1 MKIYTRDETEHGINY
16 VREDDARDAALSA
29 VAERDAALALA
40 ADRLRQI
47 DADRVLLEVARR
59 AGCAGCVHGWRHRE
73 DPDGG
78 NQQAGQ
84 HVRYDATV

>member
-16 VREDDARDAALSA
+16 VREDDVVDAVLSA

-40 ADRLRQI
+40 ADRLRQM

-59 AGCAGCVHGWRHRE
+59 AGCAGCVHGWRHRANS
-73 DPDGG
+73 DRR
-78 NQQAGQ
+78 NQQACQ
-84 HVRYDATV
+84 HVMYDATV